1 MTCNPLCEEC
11 EERGRITPVD
21 DVHHI
26 VSFMSTDDP
35 LERLR
40 LAFDFDNLMS
50 LCDGCHAK
58 KHAVGAMLTNV
69 MGMGSFSM
77 R

>member
-1 MTCNPLCEEC
+1 MVCNPLCEEC
-11 EERGRITPVD
+11 EKRDRITPVD

-50 LCDGCHAK
+50 LCDECHAK
-58 KHAVGAMLTNV
+58 KHAGD
-69 MGMGSFSM
+69 
-77 R
+77 RK